1 MRKEVKEWW
10 KQSKRDLITAENC
23 KNSKDYYAG
32 AFFCQQSVE
41 KGLKALYIAKKR
53 MFPGATHS
61 LIYLATEIDMPSE
74 FHRFLRQLTSEFV
87 TTRYPDAAYG
97 TPYELYDEDIVNE
110 ILEKSKEVIKWIESQ
125 IEM

>member
-23 KNSKDYYAG
+23 KNSKDYYAC

-41 KGLKALYIAKKR
+41 KGLKAMYIAKKR

-61 LIYLATEIDMPSE
+61 LIYLATEIDLPSE
-74 FHRFLRQLTSEFV
+74 FHIFLRRLTARV
-87 TTRYPDAAYG
+87 RYHAVSGCGLWDA
-97 TPYELYDEDIVNE
+97 LNSMMKI
-110 ILEKSKEVIKWIESQ
+110 S
-125 IEM
+125 

>member
-53 MFPGATHS
+53 MFSGATP
-61 LIYLATEIDMPSE
+61 LVDIPR
-74 FHRFLRQLTSEFV
+74 HRDRPAI
-87 TTRYPDAAYG
+87 R
-97 TPYELYDEDIVNE
+97 I
-110 ILEKSKEVIKWIESQ
+110 SQ
-125 IEM
+125 IPETIDAGVRYHAVSGCGLWNAMSYTMRIS

>member
-61 LIYLATEIDMPSE
+61 LIY
-74 FHRFLRQLTSEFV
+74 
-87 TTRYPDAAYG
+87 G